1 MTDFRDRGKRIPA
14 ELLKEMRVA
23 ELGAPSLGM
32 VERMTAIYNAIKAW
46 EAQNNIASERGS
58 WISIKD
64 RMPAPSEWVLVY
76 NGKWR
81 GVGKYVVGA
90 HLEPSEQWQAETTE
104 FIEQLGPKV
113 THWQP
118 LPEPPK

>member
-46 EAQNNIASERGS
+46 EAQNNIASETKEIHICPENMQPCDAGCTGGWCVTLHGQKVCAHGKGFTDYCQPCGR
-58 WISIKD
+58 I
-64 RMPAPSEWVLVY
+64 
-76 NGKWR
+76 NG
-81 GVGKYVVGA
+81 GG
-90 HLEPSEQWQAETTE
+90 
-104 FIEQLGPKV
+104 
-113 THWQP
+113 
-118 LPEPPK
+118 